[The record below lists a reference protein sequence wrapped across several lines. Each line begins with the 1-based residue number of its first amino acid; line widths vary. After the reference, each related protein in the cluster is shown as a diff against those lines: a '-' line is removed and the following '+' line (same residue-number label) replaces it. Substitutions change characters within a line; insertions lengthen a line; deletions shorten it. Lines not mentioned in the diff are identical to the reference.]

1 VQVERMERLVEV
13 VQRRARERAQR
24 FVGRTLDVLV
34 EGQSRN
40 DPSKLRGRTTHNKV
54 VNFEGLAKPGD
65 IVPVQI
71 TSATSQ
77 TLAGE
82 ASLLAA
88 IT

>member
-1 VQVERMERLVEV
+1 MERLVEA

-24 FVGRTLDVLV
+24 FVGRELAVRV
-34 EGQSRN
+34 EGSSRN

-54 VNFEGLAKPGD
+54 VNFEGLAQPGD

-82 ASLLAA
+82 ASLLAQ
-88 IT
+88 TR